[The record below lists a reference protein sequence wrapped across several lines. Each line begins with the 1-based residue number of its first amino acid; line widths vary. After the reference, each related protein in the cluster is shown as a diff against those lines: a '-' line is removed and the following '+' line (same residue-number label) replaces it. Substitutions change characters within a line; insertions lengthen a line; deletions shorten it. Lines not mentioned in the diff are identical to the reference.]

1 MLVTSELSA
10 SADALRR
17 AAGTVRSRIDDT
29 AATRTSISNA
39 GLAGEAADAG
49 LDKLAD
55 LGRAL
60 SNPADTMEKIAEILE
75 EAAVAQHMVDVSK
88 ESLAAAFVPVH
99 LRVAHESTLAA
110 LSVLER
116 LLDKSCSASI
126 SQECKL
132 EHEQDLDRLVFHPDE
147 PLSQIS
153 ARLLETAPA
162 SVQDVVADAD
172 GIVLEG
178 GPDGYSVM
186 IGVEYDENGEPIPPQ
201 SVTTVVSGVGS
212 GEPEKFALAMEEAQA
227 VAEATGGAV
236 VVWQGYSAPPTLIE
250 GMSRIPASAGAD
262 DLAAFQ
268 YAMEE
273 RFPDSRK
280 IVVGHS
286 YGSVVAARAAEEYGL
301 FADELYIVGTPGVS
315 ASHVDDL
322 TLFTDDPKVTVAD
335 SPTDPILLLR
345 SPFSALHGTNPGT
358 ARFGA
363 ERVLGIRGGHTD
375 YYEDEAFLRAL
386 GESARG

>member
-60 SNPADTMEKIAEILE
+60 SNPAETMEKIAEILE

-186 IGVEYDENGEPIPPQ
+186 IGVEYDL
-201 SVTTVVSGVGS
+201 S
-212 GEPEKFALAMEEAQA
+212 
-227 VAEATGGAV
+227 
-236 VVWQGYSAPPTLIE
+236 LIH
-250 GMSRIPASAGAD
+250 I
-262 DLAAFQ
+262 
-268 YAMEE
+268 
-273 RFPDSRK
+273 
-280 IVVGHS
+280 
-286 YGSVVAARAAEEYGL
+286 
-301 FADELYIVGTPGVS
+301 
-315 ASHVDDL
+315 
-322 TLFTDDPKVTVAD
+322 
-335 SPTDPILLLR
+335 
-345 SPFSALHGTNPGT
+345 
-358 ARFGA
+358 
-363 ERVLGIRGGHTD
+363 
-375 YYEDEAFLRAL
+375 
-386 GESARG
+386 